1 MSNIRVVTSGDRGAV
16 TPENG
21 ELLFESDTG
30 RLLVYYQGVYHKYNL
45 TGKTNLTGD
54 QEQLHYTDGLF
65 DQLDARY
72 RLDVTPVLHHDAMF
86 VNGVDQ
92 TDNPP
97 HDTNLNYRGMYDT
110 HGYGVWR
117 NRVPSKPQHDI
128 YMGIHGA
135 QQPITYQNRNTTHVG
150 MITYMSQDEVMPYFK
165 STTSDTNGDAHAY
178 NIADGVDW
186 GDVTPSASNYQT
198 SMKRSIYQAT
208 NTMQPLTFV
217 VVLKH
222 GALTSNGNFQLTENG
237 TRAIMPHVK
246 TTTSFGSPNP
256 LGELVG
262 VSQHT
267 RGSMW
272 YSEQYP
278 SYHEFPGKWTS
289 WKQAILNRNT
299 ISMYMITYDGDQQTA
314 GVGPYYDVYTRGG
327 IRFDSNRPGPSGGYT
342 LPGNGYPQIR
352 ELGGQQANK
361 IFEMMLFEQVLTTSQ
376 MNTIIAYVNNRYSMD
391 FVPVES

>member
-54 QEQLHYTDGLF
+54 QEHLHYTDGLF

-92 TDNPP
+92 TNNPP
-97 HDTNLNYRGMYDT
+97 HDTNVNYRGMYDT

-117 NRVPSKPQHDI
+117 NRVTSKPQHDI
-128 YMGIHGA
+128 YMGAGFGISYTDG
-135 QQPITYQNRNTTHVG
+135 QNYSAAAG
-150 MITYMSQDEVMPYFK
+150 LMTYMSQDEVMPYFK
-165 STTSDTNGDAHAY
+165 STTADSNGDAHVSGY
-178 NIADGVDW
+178 GEGVDW
-186 GDVTPSASNYQT
+186 GGVTPSVNNLQAS
-198 SMKRSIYQAT
+198 MRVPIYQAT
-208 NTMQPLTFV
+208 DTMQPLTFV
-217 VVLKH
+217 IVLKH
-222 GALTSNGNFQLTENG
+222 GPLYNGTLQLTHNG
-237 TRAIMPHVK
+237 TRAIIPHIK
-246 TTTSFGSPNP
+246 TTANTSPNP
-256 LGELVG
+256 LQELVG
-262 VSQHT
+262 VSSHT
-267 RGSMW
+267 RGDQR
-272 YSEQYP
+272 YTFTHP
-278 SYHEFPGKWTS
+278 DHHEFPGKWES
-289 WKQAILNRNT
+289 WKQVVNNRNT
-299 ISMYMITYDGDQQTA
+299 ISMYMVTYDGVQQSS

-327 IRFDSNRPGPSGGYT
+327 IRFDSNRPGPAGGYT
-342 LPGNGYPQIR
+342 EPGSGYPQIHQ
-352 ELGGQQANK
+352 LGGRQWNK

>member
-30 RLLVYYQGVYHKYNL
+30 RLLVYYQGTYHKYDL
-45 TGKTNLTGD
+45 TGKANLTGD

-92 TDNPP
+92 ADNPP
-97 HDTNLNYRGMYDT
+97 HDTNINYRGMYDT

-117 NRVPSKPQHDI
+117 NRVSSKPQHDI
-128 YMGIHGA
+128 YLGNHPSVN
-135 QQPITYQNRNTTHVG
+135 PITYQDRNSTHVG
-150 MITYMSQDEVMPYFK
+150 LMTYMSQDEVMPYFK
-165 STTSDTNGDAHAY
+165 STTADSNGDAHGY
-178 NIADGVDW
+178 SVSTGVDW
-186 GDVTPSASNYQT
+186 GGVTPSPSNYQT
-198 SMKRSIYQAT
+198 SMERPIYQAT
-208 NTMQPLTFV
+208 DTMQPLTFV
-217 VVLKH
+217 IVLKH
-222 GALTSNGNFQLTENG
+222 EKLTSNGYFQLTQNA
-237 TRAIMPHVK
+237 TRAIIPQVR
-246 TTTSFGSPNP
+246 TTTVTSPNP
-256 LGELVG
+256 LNESVG
-262 VSQHT
+262 STIHT
-267 RGSMW
+267 RGDMRFSV
-272 YSEQYP
+272 SRP
-278 SYHEFPGKWTS
+278 DYHEFPGKWTS
-289 WKQAILNRNT
+289 WKQAVMNRNT
-299 ISMYMITYDGDQQTA
+299 ISMYMITYDGVQQTV

-327 IRFDSNRPGPSGGYT
+327 VRFDSNRPGPAGGYT
-342 LPGNGYPQIR
+342 QPGNGYPQITQ
-352 ELGGQQANK
+352 LGGQQSNK